1 MIKVVFC
8 LRRLP
13 HLSREEF
20 RRYWREDHAR
30 LVKEHAETFK
40 MVRYVQS
47 HGVDDGI
54 DDGLRRSRRAQAP
67 YDGIA
72 EVWYADRESFASL
85 GQDPAV
91 READRTLRED
101 EARFIDFSRSTIF
114 VTEEIEIL
122 PG

>member
-8 LRRLP
+8 LRRQP

-20 RRYWREDHAR
+20 QRYWREDHAKVV
-30 LVKEHAETFK
+30 LEHAKTFK

-47 HGVDDGI
+47 HSIGDGL
-54 DDGLRRSRRAQAP
+54 DDGLRRSRQSGEP

-91 READRTLRED
+91 HEADRIIRAD
-101 EARFIDFSRSTIF
+101 EKRFIDFSRSTIF
-114 VTEEIEIL
+114 VTEELEML
-122 PG
+122 DG